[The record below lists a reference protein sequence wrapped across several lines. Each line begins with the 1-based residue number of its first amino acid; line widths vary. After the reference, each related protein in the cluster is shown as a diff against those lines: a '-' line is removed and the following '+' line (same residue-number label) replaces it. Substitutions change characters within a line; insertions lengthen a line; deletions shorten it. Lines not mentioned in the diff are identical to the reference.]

1 MTFKERLVRLLDR
14 GEVTEPAP
22 DSVVELEDVW
32 LHEGP
37 RLLQVLEHAG
47 IQANGVESS
56 NVATEATAMT
66 RMRIF
71 VRYEDLHRAKA
82 ALDEHRQ
89 QLR

>member
-1 MTFKERLVRLLDR
+1 MSFKDQIVRLLAR
-14 GEVTEPAP
+14 GEVNEPPP
-22 DSVVELEDVW
+22 DAVVELADVW

-37 RLLQVLEHAG
+37 RLLQVLENAG
-47 IQANGVESS
+47 IRANGAESS

-71 VRYEDLHRAKA
+71 VRYEDLAAAQA
-82 ALDEHRQ
+82 ALENHRQ